1 MDVTSF
7 LLCQESPGVSALG
20 LFLWHVGNAS
30 GKFSGHLFEVVTLLF
45 LTLRQEQQLNRMQ
58 NKEINGSL
66 SGIVDKMNKAYNGL
80 IGEGFNL
87 GLDRRVIPVMI
98 DGAVVGWKMQ
108 RLENNTWVDLD
119 ETPFETMAELIE
131 YYKKRQH

>member
-1 MDVTSF
+1 
-7 LLCQESPGVSALG
+7 
-20 LFLWHVGNAS
+20 
-30 GKFSGHLFEVVTLLF
+30 
-45 LTLRQEQQLNRMQ
+45 MQ

-98 DGAVVGWKMQ
+98 DGAAVGWKMQ